1 MTKSTFILDTRKQEQ
16 KGTSQSD
23 KEHLQNPQQLA
34 IIIIII
40 LHDETLDVFWDD
52 ENVLYLDCGGA

>member
-16 KGTSQSD
+16 KGASQSD

-34 IIIIII
+34 IIIII

-52 ENVLYLDCGGA
+52 ENVLYLDYSGA